1 MKTLVVMA
9 CLAGACRTGVTLQ
22 PPSIANSGFQETN
35 GEAVPGWRSAGG
47 FRAVWG
53 EGHNGSGG
61 LVWTSQ
67 VPSAEQEGVQQNV
80 QLARGRAYR
89 YTFQARTEN
98 FKGTADCCIEWYDA
112 AGNWLGGTY
121 LGARAVRDENSNWR
135 IYEAVTREIPEEA
148 VRCVLQI
155 FVRKGSSG
163 KVAFDNVAVWP
174 RVRAAVQFMASSAYR
189 DLAETGVVR
198 FHVSLCPPDGVTA
211 PSAWFAYRG
220 ADGRAHRVE
229 PTRLTDD
236 EAMLELPVAR
246 LALGTQD
253 VTCDYFDD
261 DVCLGSA
268 TNAFTRVRS
277 LPTRRVA
284 IDSRGRCLVD
294 GKPFFPLGLYGSR
307 LTDRRIGEDLSRAG
321 FNCYMPYGKTE
332 MGDLDLASEYGLR
345 LFADV
350 RRADPESA
358 AFQQEV
364 AAFARHPAFFAWYTC
379 DEAPVT
385 DIPRLK
391 ALYRRLVALD
401 AEHPVWVAMDRTHD
415 LREFT
420 PVYDVLGVDPY
431 PIGRVRGRDV
441 DHVAEL
447 VRGARKAVFGDRPF
461 WNIPQM
467 FSWNFTKPDDDVN
480 RFPTEAEMRSMTW
493 QHIALGANGLV
504 GYSYHDIVRCA
515 KENPEEAAR
524 RWSVITNVVAEVAA
538 KIPVLLSADAAT
550 QVTDAPKSLVARAWT
565 KDGET
570 WLLLCNIARQ
580 PLKTDV
586 SLGLRRITVDLPP
599 IGVSFARLP
608 PFSENVR

>member
-1 MKTLVVMA
+1 MKYLLLSA
-9 CLAGACRTGVTLQ
+9 FLAGTFAVSANVQQ
-22 PPSIANSGFQETN
+22 PTIVNSGFQETSDA
-35 GEAVPGWRSAGG
+35 EVPGWRSTGG

-61 LVWTSQ
+61 LVWSSPN
-67 VPSAEQEGVQQNV
+67 PSARQEGIQQNL
-80 QLARGRAYR
+80 QLERGRAYR

-112 AGNWLGGTY
+112 AGSWLGGTY

-163 KVAFDNVAVWP
+163 KVAFDNVAIWP
-174 RVRAAVQFMASSAYR
+174 RVRAAVQFMSSSAYR
-189 DLAETGVVR
+189 DTAERGTVR
-198 FHVSLCPPDGVTA
+198 FHVSLCPPDGVKA
-211 PSAWFAYRG
+211 PSARFAYSG
-220 ADGRAHRVE
+220 VDGRLHKVV

-236 EAMLELPVAR
+236 EAMLELSVAK
-246 LALGTQD
+246 LALGTRD

-261 DVCLGSA
+261 GVLLGSA
-268 TNAFTRVRS
+268 TNAFTRVKK
-277 LPTRRVA
+277 LPVRRVA
-284 IDSRGRCLVD
+284 IDDHGRCLVD

-307 LTDRRIGEDLSRAG
+307 FTSREIGEDLSRAG
-321 FNCYMPYGKTE
+321 FNCYMPYGNTQME
-332 MGDLDLASEYGLR
+332 DLDLAAEYGIR

-350 RRADPESA
+350 RRADPTSEE
-358 AFQQEV
+358 FEKKV
-364 AAFARHPAFFAWYTC
+364 AAFAAHPAFFAWYTC

-391 ALYRRLVALD
+391 ALYQRLVSLD

-420 PVYDVLGVDPY
+420 PIYDVLGVDPY

-441 DHVAEL
+441 NHVADL
-447 VRGARKAVFGDRPF
+447 FRGARKAVFDDRPF

-467 FSWNFTKPDDDVN
+467 FSWNFAKPDDDVN
-480 RFPTEAEMRSMTW
+480 RFPTEAEIRSMTW
-493 QHIALGANGLV
+493 QHIALGANGII
-504 GYSYHDIVRCA
+504 GYSYHDIGRCA

-524 RWSVITNVVAEVAA
+524 RWSVITNVVADVAA
-538 KIPVLLSADAAT
+538 KIPVMLSADAAP
-550 QVTDAPKSLVARAWT
+550 QVSGAPESLLARTWV

-570 WLLLCNIARQ
+570 WLLLCNITRQ
-580 PLKTDV
+580 PLKTTV
-586 SLGLRRITVDLPP
+586 TVGGRNVPVDLPS
-599 IGVSFARLP
+599 IGVSFERLP
-608 PFSENVR
+608 R